1 MCFFKKRF
9 KELNE
14 KIDKLSDT
22 KLKKLESDSEELKQ
36 IKSLL
41 SNIHLKVKS
50 VIPMEDGS
58 FKVVYDMPSL
68 IINSTDRN
76 ETFYAINRLDLISL
90 EDMRKIDSMI
100 NKGEQ

>member
-14 KIDKLSDT
+14 KIDKLSDD
-22 KLKKLESDSEELKQ
+22 KVKKLESDSEELSQ

-58 FKVVYDMPSL
+58 FKIVYDKPEENIGRGQVWILKSF
-68 IINSTDRN
+68 SR
-76 ETFYAINRLDLISL
+76 
-90 EDMRKIDSMI
+90 
-100 NKGEQ
+100 